1 MFNLNH
7 VHVKWCLS
15 KIQIKMINLQN
26 EMAVKITKKVKYAMT
41 LYHKIN
47 FYGNRGHIRTYVDNL
62 ISCVN

>member
-7 VHVKWCLS
+7 VHVKWCK

-47 FYGNRGHIRTYVDNL
+47 VPKSTYTL
-62 ISCVN
+62 

>member
-7 VHVKWCLS
+7 VHVKWCLR

-26 EMAVKITKKVKYAMT
+26 EMAVKITKKVKYAMA

-47 FYGNRGHIRTYVDNL
+47 VPRSTL
-62 ISCVN
+62 